1 MLPPPQTPSQGS
13 AARRLLVMFTPYRQ
27 RVTVLVALILVMAV
41 LGTAVVPEVTRLLID
56 RAFPRKDVALLTVLI
71 AALVVVPVLEG
82 VLSLV
87 KDYLSITLSQRVMR
101 DLRVRLYAH
110 LQALPLRFYTEAH
123 TGEILARLGTG
134 VDGLQ
139 SVVSDASVAVSQ
151 ATVVTTTVVV
161 MLSLNPLLTLL
172 SLGLL
177 PLFAYLAPRVGAAV
191 RAATAQTQ
199 QTNAD
204 LSSLLEETLN
214 VSGALLIKS
223 FGRQQAATEH
233 VRAMH
238 DHMVAAQVRQTMLGR
253 RFLLGFHLFFN
264 IAPALVYA
272 IGGLQVLGGQ
282 LSLGTLVAFVA
293 LQSQL
298 FPALGRVLTVPVS
311 IQEALAVC
319 ERIMAYLDLPVE
331 IGTQPGAL
339 SLEQVQ
345 GHIRFR
351 AVSFGYHPHTTILH
365 DIDFAARPGQLVAL
379 VGPSGAGKTTIAWL
393 LARLY
398 DVTQGSVEI
407 DGYDVRAVTLESL
420 GHQIG
425 LVTQETHLLNA
436 SVRDNL
442 LYGRPEATAEEMEA
456 AATAA
461 HVHER
466 IQQLPEGYDTLVGAR
481 GYSLSGGEKQRLA
494 IARMLLKNPRI
505 LIFDEATSA
514 LDSRS
519 ERLIQAALQPLLASR
534 TTVAIAHRLSTIV
547 AADLILVL
555 DEGRIV
561 ERGTHA
567 ELLGRDGLYTVLWQH
582 QFEQEPDRTEVAM
595 TDDDSR

>member
-1 MLPPPQTPSQGS
+1 
-13 AARRLLVMFTPYRQ
+13 
-27 RVTVLVALILVMAV
+27 
-41 LGTAVVPEVTRLLID
+41 
-56 RAFPRKDVALLTVLI
+56 
-71 AALVVVPVLEG
+71 
-82 VLSLV
+82 
-87 KDYLSITLSQRVMR
+87 
-101 DLRVRLYAH
+101 
-110 LQALPLRFYTEAH
+110 
-123 TGEILARLGTG
+123 
-134 VDGLQ
+134 
-139 SVVSDASVAVSQ
+139 
-151 ATVVTTTVVV
+151 
-161 MLSLNPLLTLL
+161 
-172 SLGLL
+172 
-177 PLFAYLAPRVGAAV
+177 
-191 RAATAQTQ
+191 
-199 QTNAD
+199 
-204 LSSLLEETLN
+204 
-214 VSGALLIKS
+214 
-223 FGRQQAATEH
+223 
-233 VRAMH
+233 MH

-253 RFLLGFHLFFN
+253 RFLLSFHLFFN

-319 ERIMAYLDLPVE
+319 ERIMAYLDPPVE

-365 DIDFAARPGQLVAL
+365 DIDFAVRPGQLVAL

-442 LYGRPEATAEEMEA
+442 LYGRPEATVEEMEA

-505 LIFDEATSA
+505 LILDEATSA
-514 LDSRS
+514 LDAHS
-519 ERLIQAALQPLLASR
+519 ERLIQAALQPFLASR

-567 ELLGRDGLYTVLWQH
+567 ELLGRAGLYTVLWQH
-582 QFEQEPDRTEVAM
+582 QFEQEPDRTDVAM